1 MMSLDNFV
9 FYAGIIYF
17 LKIAINLLWD
27 IKDGFKAYVFPKIFK
42 IDYLEKYGKW
52 AVVTGCTQGIGKFYA
67 EELAGKG
74 LNIVL
79 IARNQMRLE
88 NVAKE
93 LTEKHGKQL
102 NIFNLAFYQT
112 KKINIKVICLDIHL
126 EIKLE

>member
-1 MMSLDNFV
+1 MMSVDNLV
-9 FYAGIIYF
+9 FFAGIIYL

-27 IKDGFKAYVFPKIFK
+27 IKDGFKAYIFPKIFK

-79 IARNQMRLE
+79 ISRNQTRLK

-93 LTEKHGKQL
+93 ITEKYGKQL
-102 NIFNLAFYQT
+102 NIFNLAFHQ
-112 KKINIKVICLDIHL
+112 INFYDIYVSNSNIDL
-126 EIKLE
+126 